1 MAKCAVGSWTASF
14 VKWFDFLGAFS
25 FAFFGCII
33 CGILMVNPFML
44 MSPPIALGITIG
56 FIVVPVC
63 FKALSSMFIQ
73 GGMHPTWTLL
83 YWTTLIYISFIV
95 SFAVVFYMKIK
106 PILGTILNPSAINQ
120 LQECVKSII
129 EGKATNMLNSQLDAA
144 TANVTAQINN
154 SIANAADAASPIN
167 AVNHVASN
175 MNPSTGRIS

>member
-1 MAKCAVGSWTASF
+1 
-14 VKWFDFLGAFS
+14 
-25 FAFFGCII
+25 
-33 CGILMVNPFML
+33 
-44 MSPPIALGITIG
+44 
-56 FIVVPVC
+56 
-63 FKALSSMFIQ
+63 
-73 GGMHPTWTLL
+73 
-83 YWTTLIYISFIV
+83 
-95 SFAVVFYMKIK
+95 MKIK